1 MHITYRE
8 SLSNSNTKA
17 HSSKPRDLW
26 YKTHVRNTDHS
37 FSYNDLGGVSISKS
51 KSWFSDPHAI
61 LCFIKDKISLRLQSE
76 RLTPTL
82 DRTGRYITLDPDY
95 VMDTSD

>member
-1 MHITYRE
+1 MHITYRG

-26 YKTHVRNTDHS
+26 HKTHVRNTNQS

-51 KSWFSDPHAI
+51 KS
-61 LCFIKDKISLRLQSE
+61 
-76 RLTPTL
+76 
-82 DRTGRYITLDPDY
+82 
-95 VMDTSD
+95 